1 MAKTRVIQRNI
12 HISHRKASLVIDLI
26 RGKSVQEAKRIL
38 ENTQK
43 KFAPIVLKLLKQAVA
58 NAENNTK
65 LEVNKLYVYYIVANQ
80 GPTMKRNLPRAKG
93 SADRLFK
100 RTTHLEI
107 VLSDDPKERELEL
120 AAIKAKKSKKPVE
133 KQVSK
138 VEVKK
143 PEPKKVE
150 VKKPEPKVETKKVV
164 EEQPVDPELL
174 KREQEVL
181 KVVETSKEPNVEQET
196 TETIIISMAPKSA
209 EALFDNPE
217 KNVVFYKVTP
227 ANKVLRVIVYAT
239 APVKKVVGEFDL
251 QEIKIAA
258 TSTIWKNFSKA
269 SVISKKEYDA
279 YYEGKEKAHAMISKK
294 TYKYRNP
301 KDLSDYNMSKGPSGF
316 QYLK

>member
-65 LEVNKLYVYYIVANQ
+65 MEVNKLYVYYIVANQ

-120 AAIKAKKSKKPVE
+120 AAIKVKKSRKPVE
-133 KQVSK
+133 KQ
-138 VEVKK
+138 
-143 PEPKKVE
+143 EPKKVE
-150 VKKPEPKVETKKVV
+150 VKKPV
-164 EEQPVDPELL
+164 EEPVDPELL

-181 KVVETSKEPNVEQET
+181 KVVETPKEDSVEQET

-258 TSTIWKNFSKA
+258 TSTIWRNFSKA

-279 YYEGKEKAHAMISKK
+279 YYEGKDKAHAMISKK

-301 KDLSDYNMSKGPSGF
+301 KDLKEYNMTKGPSGF

>member
-143 PEPKKVE
+143 PEPK
-150 VKKPEPKVETKKVV
+150 VETKKVV

-269 SVISKKEYDA
+269 SVISKKEYDS